1 MKENTVVAFQ
11 NPSDFQKDPLTEVL
25 QAGARELLAQAVE
38 AEVSVFLGSH
48 AALVD
53 AAGRRR
59 VVRNGYL
66 PERFIQTGIGP
77 VSVRQPRVRDRGDG
91 AIRFTSAILPRY
103 LRRAKSLED
112 LLPWLYLK
120 GISTGDFGEALAA
133 LLGSSAPGLSA
144 STITRLKEVWGV
156 EAARWQRRDLTAKRY
171 VYFWVDGIYF
181 SARMEEEKQCILV
194 IVGATDK
201 GQKELIAIADGYRES
216 EQSWLEVLLDL
227 KRRGLEMGPQ
237 LALGDGALGFW
248 KALRQVYPGA
258 REQRCWVHKTGN
270 VLNKLPKGLQKKA
283 KGRLQDIWMAETR
296 KDAESAFDF
305 FLEAYGPKY
314 DKAAACLAKDR
325 DVLLTF
331 YDFPAEHWKHVRT
344 TNCPSHLFH
353 LSQKPWNFASPPD
366 TLSGMHKIIEIFAD
380 RAAFHTEILALRQQV
395 AVLKRKRPRPSLRK
409 ADRVF
414 WVILSCLWPGWR
426 HALVIVRPET
436 VIGWHR
442 KGFRLFWTWK
452 SRRGKPGRPPVSR
465 EIRYLVRRMSRENT
479 RWGAPRIHGELLKLG
494 FSISQAAVSK
504 YMVRYPSPPSQSWR
518 TFLTNHADCLASIDF
533 FVVPTATFHLL
544 FGFIV
549 LHHERRQIAHFGVTA
564 NPTMAWVAQQIR
576 EAFPWARRRG
586 T

>member
-156 EAARWQRRDLTAKRY
+156 EAERWQRRDLTAKRY

-270 VLNKLPKGLQKKA
+270 VLNKLPKGKRKPRGACKTSGWPKPEGCRERLRLLP
-283 KGRLQDIWMAETR
+283 GSLRLQDIWMAETR

-305 FLEAYGPKY
+305 GPKY

-344 TNCPSHLFH
+344 TNPIESTFATVRLRTYRTKGCLSRKTAMAMVFKLCQCAQRKWRKLDGSNHL
-353 LSQKPWNFASPPD
+353 AE
-366 TLSGMHKIIEIFAD
+366 IIRGVKFVDGERQD
-380 RAAFHTEILALRQQV
+380 RAAA
-395 AVLKRKRPRPSLRK
+395 
-409 ADRVF
+409 
-414 WVILSCLWPGWR
+414 
-426 HALVIVRPET
+426 
-436 VIGWHR
+436 
-442 KGFRLFWTWK
+442 
-452 SRRGKPGRPPVSR
+452 
-465 EIRYLVRRMSRENT
+465 
-479 RWGAPRIHGELLKLG
+479 
-494 FSISQAAVSK
+494 
-504 YMVRYPSPPSQSWR
+504 
-518 TFLTNHADCLASIDF
+518 
-533 FVVPTATFHLL
+533 
-544 FGFIV
+544 
-549 LHHERRQIAHFGVTA
+549 
-564 NPTMAWVAQQIR
+564 
-576 EAFPWARRRG
+576 
-586 T
+586 